1 MFVTFDGV
9 DGVGKTTQI
18 ALFVE
23 WLKSRGHEVVLC
35 RDPGS
40 TSLGNEL
47 RKILLHGAELHID
60 ARAEMFLYMAARA
73 QLVAEVIRPAL
84 AANRIVVSDRF
95 LLANIVYQGYAGGL
109 GPELVRKVGEKAV
122 DGVKP
127 QLTLVLDMPAEAA
140 AARIDRQLDRM
151 EAKGLDYL
159 RAVREGFLTESRLD
173 PERLVLIDAQ
183 GTREEVRD
191 RILEAAIAHGL

>member
-1 MFVTFDGV
+1 MTFDGV

>member
-9 DGVGKTTQI
+9 DGAGKTTQI

-47 RKILLHGAELHID
+47 RKILLHGNELHID
-60 ARAEMFLYMAARA
+60 GRAEMFLYMAARA
-73 QLVAEVIRPAL
+73 QLVAEVIRPAI

-109 GPELVRKVGEKAV
+109 GPDLVRNVGEQAV

-127 QLTLVLDMPAEAA
+127 HLTLVLDMPAEAA

-151 EAKGLDYL
+151 ESKGLDYL
-159 RAVREGFLTESRLD
+159 RAVREGFLAEARLD

-191 RILEAAIAHGL
+191 RILDAAIAHGL

>member
-1 MFVTFDGV
+1 MRQSFTTRRILLFILINVTFI
-9 DGVGKTTQI
+9 VGLSLWNRQRHHESVQL
-18 ALFVE
+18 AVA
-23 WLKSRGHEVVLC
+23 KS
-35 RDPGS
+35 
-40 TSLGNEL
+40 
-47 RKILLHGAELHID
+47 KQ
-60 ARAEMFLYMAARA
+60 M
-73 QLVAEVIRPAL
+73 
-84 AANRIVVSDRF
+84 
-95 LLANIVYQGYAGGL
+95 
-109 GPELVRKVGEKAV
+109 
-122 DGVKP
+122 
-127 QLTLVLDMPAEAA
+127 LDMPAEAA